1 MKRMRGE
8 IEKPQI
14 YLSAEDVEK
23 NRFKGLH
30 DDASEKTDSSFFG
43 SDTNSCNLSGG
54 SGREKF
60 VLDDKKKLTQIIKRT
75 FERED
80 ALEKKEIKK

>member
-43 SDTNSCNLSGG
+43 SDNDSCNLSG
-54 SGREKF
+54 EKP
-60 VLDDKKKLTQIIKRT
+60 VLDKKKLTQIIKRT

-80 ALEKKEIKK
+80 ALEKREIKK

>member
-1 MKRMRGE
+1 MRGE

-43 SDTNSCNLSGG
+43 SDTDSCNLNGE
-54 SGREKF
+54 SGREKP
-60 VLDDKKKLTQIIKRT
+60 VLDKKKLTQIIKRT

-80 ALEKKEIKK
+80 ALEKREIKK

>member
-43 SDTNSCNLSGG
+43 SDTDSCNLSKLV
-54 SGREKF
+54 S
-60 VLDDKKKLTQIIKRT
+60 DKKKLTQIIKRT